1 MRSGMHIRH
10 ITLHCSMPRFRADYG
25 PGQEIVHALMDKLV
39 CCTAF
44 LIAKSL
50 ALSARQIQAQ
60 GRSFCGSIKSMRA
73 CHLCTGA
80 RKPAPLSPVYLEACE
95 ASGAR
100 GADLAARWPGGAR

>member
-60 GRSFCGSIKSMRA
+60 GRPRGGPRGHSPRLQVLILRLNQEHA
-73 CHLCTGA
+73 CMPLVHRCTKTGT
-80 RKPAPLSPVYLEACE
+80 S
-95 ASGAR
+95 
-100 GADLAARWPGGAR
+100 